1 VPQPDDLEDLHLLAE
16 YHTACRALRRMGW
29 AGVGFGIFNIGLGMV
44 FTFYLHPINAVLV
57 LIGLLLFAS
66 GVWCLVLPGAEGV
79 ICNGIALIAVG
90 LWNLFVTVINL
101 VAGAGPQIWWAV
113 IGIFLIATGVQ
124 CFRKYARFSAAL
136 RHGASKEDLARMDRL
151 VKSIL
156 KADSNE
162 DEDIIGFSA
171 RTFNQQLVWRGRLG
185 RNVAMFVE
193 KKTKEVL
200 VAGKED
206 VSIEPHG
213 KVLIGQ
219 TLKAAVRIREHKW
232 EALVSPRSF
241 DRFRDWKFSED
252 DDEYDRDDEADA
264 REPGTGIRMED
275 DGAGQPPTGIKDGK
289 REKDMGPS

>member
-1 VPQPDDLEDLHLLAE
+1 
-16 YHTACRALRRMGW
+16 
-29 AGVGFGIFNIGLGMV
+29 
-44 FTFYLHPINAVLV
+44 
-57 LIGLLLFAS
+57 
-66 GVWCLVLPGAEGV
+66 
-79 ICNGIALIAVG
+79 
-90 LWNLFVTVINL
+90 
-101 VAGAGPQIWWAV
+101 
-113 IGIFLIATGVQ
+113 
-124 CFRKYARFSAAL
+124 
-136 RHGASKEDLARMDRL
+136 MDRL

-162 DEDIIGFSA
+162 DEDIIGFQA
-171 RTFNQQLVWRGRLG
+171 RTFNQQLAWRGRLG
-185 RNVAMFVE
+185 RNAALFVE

-206 VSIEPHG
+206 VNIEPHG

-264 REPGTGIRMED
+264 REPETGIRVK
-275 DGAGQPPTGIKDGK
+275 DGQVDQQPTGIKDVRRG
-289 REKDMGPS
+289 EDIGPS